1 MSTILE
7 VLALANGR
15 WPKVLSSLGIQINE
29 KGTHSPCPVC
39 GGKDRFRFD
48 DLDGRGTWFCNQCD
62 PNSGDGLN
70 LVSNVLGLT
79 AYEATQKVSELVGQ
93 SNLRVPSKISSKDS
107 LNEKHIKAAKKA
119 NSLLSYT
126 ISGISPYIVKKLLP
140 HRVPIFSTDPN
151 IKIANVHFKASD
163 ICLPIFDEQRNLVNC
178 QLINDEGEKRF
189 LYGGKKSGCFHE
201 IEGNDELIAVAEGYV
216 TGLSIHLATNA
227 TTYIAFDCGNL
238 KKVAITAKV
247 RHPKA
252 RIIVCGDNDLSNQSN
267 IGKVKAELA
276 AKEISAEVRIP
287 EIDGDWNDFY
297 QQNGLEET
305 KKHLLS
311 NELADE
317 YEQRINNKK
326 LEPWEIEALA
336 EIGSNHAH
344 IVVGARHKVMLW
356 KHCPVDGVRPT
367 FESISEFQNYFLHLP
382 SIAGVNQG
390 KAWMSWK
397 GKVFYPNGIGY
408 FPDAH
413 NLPKGC
419 FNLFT
424 GWGAESTF
432 SKGLDDDPDLA
443 LITTHL
449 KEIICDGCE
458 ESYTYLIGWLAQM
471 VQHPEEK
478 PPVAIL
484 LKSVEGTGKGTFY
497 ELLKAVLGKNAYQV
511 NGNGQLVGRFN
522 SIIDG
527 RLLVFGD
534 EVDMTDK
541 RQYDKLKS
549 LISEKTQS
557 VERKGLEPEP
567 VRVLARFIF
576 TGNHDHLI
584 KAGTN
589 ERRWLVL
596 EPSSQNQDN
605 STYWDN
611 LYKSIHGNAP
621 AKFLYCLLNKD
632 LSSFNIRKPP
642 VTQGLIE
649 QKLASLK
656 LQEIWMYEQLASDRP
671 FNGQSKIT
679 APDVINLF
687 VEFSEKRN
695 DSKTIPQARSLVGK
709 MMSAAGLV
717 VIGRS
722 DRGDGVRFY
731 DIPPISDMRES
742 FAKYLKHKP
751 DEIF

>member
-1 MSTILE
+1 MIII
-7 VLALANGR
+7 
-15 WPKVLSSLGIQINE
+15 SSLE
-29 KGTHSPCPVC
+29 LKKT
-39 GGKDRFRFD
+39 KD
-48 DLDGRGTWFCNQCD
+48 Q
-62 PNSGDGLN
+62 
-70 LVSNVLGLT
+70 
-79 AYEATQKVSELVGQ
+79 
-93 SNLRVPSKISSKDS
+93 
-107 LNEKHIKAAKKA
+107 
-119 NSLLSYT
+119 LLS
-126 ISGISPYIVKKLLP
+126 
-140 HRVPIFSTDPN
+140 
-151 IKIANVHFKASD
+151 AS
-163 ICLPIFDEQRNLVNC
+163 
-178 QLINDEGEKRF
+178 
-189 LYGGKKSGCFHE
+189 
-201 IEGNDELIAVAEGYV
+201 
-216 TGLSIHLATNA
+216 
-227 TTYIAFDCGNL
+227 
-238 KKVAITAKV
+238 
-247 RHPKA
+247 
-252 RIIVCGDNDLSNQSN
+252 
-267 IGKVKAELA
+267 
-276 AKEISAEVRIP
+276 
-287 EIDGDWNDFY
+287 
-297 QQNGLEET
+297 EE
-305 KKHLLS
+305 S
-311 NELADE
+311 DV
-317 YEQRINNKK
+317 EQRINNRK

-336 EIGSNHAH
+336 EIGSKHAH

-367 FESISEFQNYFLHLP
+367 FESINEFQNYFLHLP

-408 FPDAH
+408 FPDLH

-424 GWGAESTF
+424 GWGAEPIASE
-432 SKGLDDDPDLA
+432 GLDSDPDLT
-443 LITTHL
+443 LIKTHL

-458 ESYTYLIGWLAQM
+458 DSYSFLIGWLAQM
-471 VQHPEEK
+471 VQQPEEK

-596 EPSSQNQDN
+596 EPSPKNQNN
-605 STYWDN
+605 SNYWES
-611 LYKSIHGNAP
+611 LYKSISGVAP
-621 AKFLYCLLNKD
+621 GKFLYCLLKKD
-632 LSSFNIRKPP
+632 LSHFNIRKPP
-642 VTQGLIE
+642 VTQGLID

-656 LQEIWMYEQLASDRP
+656 LQEIWMYEQLSSEKP
-671 FNGQSKIT
+671 FNGQTRIT
-679 APDVINLF
+679 APDAINLF

-695 DSKTIPQARSLVGK
+695 DPKSLPQARSLVGK
-709 MMSAAGLV
+709 MMHAAGLT

-722 DRGDGVRFY
+722 DRGEGVRFY
-731 DIPPISDMRES
+731 DIPPVAHMRES
-742 FAKYLKHKP
+742 FSGYLQHKSC
-751 DEIF
+751 DIF